1 MNYIVLDLEWNQPR
15 YYKETVENPVHLTGE
30 IVQIGAVKL
39 NKRFKIKKE
48 LDLLVRPQYYR
59 KMHRKVSRITGLRN
73 EDVKKGLPFPEAF
86 KKLSKFCGK
95 DFVFLTWGPDDVPML
110 RDNLRLFSMDE
121 DFIPESFDLQ
131 VFYAHQIEGV
141 MRQYALE
148 DAIEKL
154 GEKPFQAHDALCDAR
169 STALICRHL
178 DMKKGMEEYPLLAGD
193 IVQRP
198 LDTCEIGIT
207 FKNRGEALKELSTTP
222 IPCPDCDDFLEPRY
236 PIPQNAHKF
245 LLRTTCSCGKEY
257 LVRFKIFRCEG
268 ENVRVTREIFLM
280 DQALEKLY
288 GEKEK
293 RHEKQK
299 ETEKQKL
306 RRRKMRAREAK
317 KHLTP
322 VK

>member
-15 YYKETVENPVHLTGE
+15 YYKEMIENPVHLTGE

-73 EDVKKGLPFPEAF
+73 EDVKKGMTFQEAF

-95 DFVFLTWGPDDVPML
+95 DFVFLTWGPDDVHML

-121 DFIPESFDLQ
+121 DWIPDSFDLQ
-131 VFYAHQIEGV
+131 VFYAHQIEGE

-178 DMKKGMEEYPLLAGD
+178 DMKKGMEEYPFLAGD
-193 IVQRP
+193 IVARP
-198 LDTCEIGIT
+198 LETSEIGVT
-207 FKNRGEALKELSTTP
+207 FENRGEALKELSTTP
-222 IPCPDCDDFLEPRY
+222 IPCPLCDDFLYPRY
-236 PIPQNAHKF
+236 PIPQNSHKY
-245 LLRTTCSCGKEY
+245 LLKTTCSCGKEF
-257 LVRFKIFRCEG
+257 LVRFKINRAEG
-268 ENVRVTREIFLM
+268 EKVRVTRETFRVDKAIEIF
-280 DQALEKLY
+280 Y
-288 GEKEK
+288 REKEL

-299 ETEKQKL
+299 AAERMKM

-317 KHLTP
+317 IKLTSA
-322 VK
+322 K